1 MVAEFDDDASR
12 VNHEPEHE
20 QQRRTAQKAMVQ
32 KALEGAAAET
42 VQRFGSAVKEHLV
55 AYSGTDHE
63 AASVGGKPV
72 PHNSLKVN
80 AEMAGRQGVKQLAGF
95 SAEVESTARRNA
107 DRIINGESERFK
119 RYDAVKGKAN
129 DPIVDIVEV
138 DAFGEILGGSQ
149 SQMKFVGSDS
159 RALLKAL
166 KSKEYAKY
174 RDCGVIMDIPDD
186 YYDVLMGDG
195 PDGIDTQIH
204 SMQRKLDSGKL
215 TKESSERVQQEID
228 KLHTIKKSLR
238 KSGLTKREAEQAV
251 MHPKLTAAKDV
262 TKLAHRAGMAQ
273 AKTGALIGGGTSLVR
288 NLVGC
293 VNGTIE
299 PQEAAKRVGADTATA
314 AAFSYATAF
323 SGTAIKGAMQ
333 NASNGYVRSLS
344 KTNVAAT
351 LVSTTVDVSKAIAGY
366 CRGELTAA
374 QCIEQMGQ
382 QGLGQLGAV
391 MGTAVATSAV
401 SAAGVTGAAAIAA
414 GMLGSMLGYTAAIAV
429 YEELATALR
438 EYELAKEE
446 RIRVEQECAEAVELI
461 RRYRSDFN
469 TAVDTY
475 LADKTKTF
483 NAAFDAMDAAIL
495 ANDINGYLTANA
507 SIQEALGYRPRF
519 RTQQEFDDMM
529 GSGEDFV
536 L

>member
-1 MVAEFDDDASR
+1 MVAKADNDVTHA
-12 VNHEPEHE
+12 NHESQHDKEHRIM
-20 QQRRTAQKAMVQ
+20 QQ
-32 KALEGAAAET
+32 ALEGAAAET
-42 VQRFGSAVKEHLV
+42 VQRFGAAAKEHLV
-55 AYSGTDHE
+55 AYGGVDHE
-63 AASVGGKPV
+63 TGGIGVKPV
-72 PHNSLKVN
+72 PHNSLKAN

-95 SAEVESTARRNA
+95 SAEVESSARRNA
-107 DRIINGESERFK
+107 EHIISGESERFK

-129 DPIVDIVEV
+129 DLIVDIVEI
-138 DAFGEILGGSQ
+138 DAYGDILADSE
-149 SQMKFVGSDS
+149 SQMKFVGSS
-159 RALLKAL
+159 PKALLKAL

-174 RDCGVIMDIPDD
+174 RDSGVIMDIPDD
-186 YYDVLMGDG
+186 YYDVLMGNG
-195 PDGIDTQIH
+195 PDGIDAQIQN
-204 SMQRKLDSGKL
+204 MQRKLDSGQL
-215 TKESSERVQQEID
+215 SKESSERVQQEID

-238 KSGLTKREAEQAV
+238 KSGLTKHEAEQAV
-251 MHPKLTAAKDV
+251 VHPKLTVTKDV
-262 TKLAHRAGMAQ
+262 AKLAHRSGMAQ

-293 VNGTIE
+293 INGTIE

-323 SGTAIKGAMQ
+323 SGTVIKSAMQ

-351 LVSTTVDVSKAIAGY
+351 LVSTTADVSKAIAGY

-391 MGTAVATSAV
+391 MGTAAATSAV
-401 SAAGVTGAAAIAA
+401 SAAGFTGAAAIAA
-414 GMLGSMLGYTAAIAV
+414 GMLGSTLGYAAAIAV
-429 YEELATALR
+429 YEELATALH
-438 EYELAKEE
+438 EYEMAKEE

-461 RRYRSDFN
+461 RQYRDDFN
-469 TAVDTY
+469 KAVDRY
-475 LADKTKTF
+475 LADKTETF
-483 NAAFDAMDAAIL
+483 NASFDAMDEAIL
-495 ANDINGYLTANA
+495 AHDINGYLAGNA
-507 SIQEALGYRPRF
+507 TVQEALGYQLRF

-529 GSGEDFV
+529 NSDEDFV